1 MNCFNIDPASGA
13 VLFSSL
19 VVCREGRCSF
29 NLEGEYY
36 ELAKFSAIV
45 LRKGQSVTDLR
56 TSEDFSATC
65 FEAQDQFLD
74 VFEKSDP
81 EKEVPEKVNLRK
93 YNTEKAGT
101 ESNIP
106 GKGGIEGNDPKSN
119 IPKGTNPENN
129 TPKSTP
135 KGNGPENNTL
145 KGSTPKGTN
154 PGNNAPENNGP
165 ESNDRRTEL
174 FTRFKQLLK
183 DHHTREHDA
192 LFYASQLHITPKYL
206 ALISKE
212 ASGLSV
218 KGLIDRA
225 LLRDASFL
233 LRHTDKTISQIAG
246 ALHFE
251 SPELFGKFFK
261 RMSTFSPRQFRLR
274 SPETIEQQTII

>member
-1 MNCFNIDPASGA
+1 MNCFNIDPASGT

-45 LRKGQSVTDLR
+45 LREGQSVTDLR
-56 TSEDFSATC
+56 TSEDFSAKS

-74 VFEKSDP
+74 VFEKEDP
-81 EKEVPEKVNLRK
+81 EKEVPEKVKRKK
-93 YNTEKAGT
+93 YNTEKAGA

-106 GKGGIEGNDPKSN
+106 GKGGIEGNGPKS
-119 IPKGTNPENN
+119 
-129 TPKSTP
+129 
-135 KGNGPENNTL
+135 
-145 KGSTPKGTN
+145 TN
-154 PGNNAPENNGP
+154 PGNNTPENSNPKSNTLKGNNPKSTAPENNNLKSTTP
-165 ESNDRRTEL
+165 ENNDLKSNDRRTEL

-192 LFYASQLHITPKYL
+192 LFYARQLHITPKYL

>member
-1 MNCFNIDPASGA
+1 MNCFNIDPASGT

-56 TSEDFSATC
+56 TSEDFSAKS

-74 VFEKSDP
+74 VFEKEDP
-81 EKEVPEKVNLRK
+81 EKEVPEKVKRKK
-93 YNTEKAGT
+93 YNTEKAGA

-106 GKGGIEGNDPKSN
+106 GKGGIEGN
-119 IPKGTNPENN
+119 
-129 TPKSTP
+129 
-135 KGNGPENNTL
+135 GPENNTL
-145 KGSTPKGTN
+145 KSNTPESTNPEHNTPKST
-154 PGNNAPENNGP
+154 APENNDLK
-165 ESNDRRTEL
+165 SNDRRTEL
-174 FTRFKQLLK
+174 FARFKQLLK

-192 LFYASQLHITPKYL
+192 LFYARQLHITPKYL